1 MTREQAVA
9 AYRAATKNVSKSTT
23 IALWVC
29 LGFSMALFVAAFFAP
44 PKGEI
49 NQSVLRAVA
58 EILGIAAL
66 FFAWG
71 AVLEG
76 LGVKLTHGETTIVV
90 QDMDGKT
97 AGKTEEIK
105 TDE

>member
-58 EILGIAAL
+58 EILGLAAL

-76 LGVKLTHGETTIVV
+76 LGVKLTHGSTTIEVH
-90 QDMDGKT
+90 DHDGQPNDT
-97 AGKTEEIK
+97 THQNE
-105 TDE
+105 